1 MELKDTLKKFRARVA
16 AEAILKSALVG
27 SIAGFAVTF
36 VAALICWLASVK
48 GGVWLCIGIWA
59 GVVLVAGVASYF
71 VRFRPTAKD
80 IARKADELG
89 LEERAITML
98 ELENDPSYIAMRQ
111 REDATKQLHSA
122 GARRIRFRISA
133 VVASVAVAVALIGG
147 AMLTF
152 TGLAEYGLAPLSP
165 FSPDNV
171 RNWLTVTYIAD
182 TEQGELIYEG
192 RDFSASSDGSDGAQ
206 DALSG
211 GGFYEQTVKPREDAK
226 PVTAVAKDGW
236 MFVGWDD
243 GVAQPGRKDER
254 VTENIYVTAIFAEV
268 GDEAPDGEEGDDADG
283 MTDGDDAGSKPGEG
297 ESGPESEE
305 PGEPPED
312 GDPSEEP
319 SDGAGGRYEESNQFL
334 DGETYYRDF
343 LEQYYEQIKN
353 GVLSEESLPPII
365 RDLLERYFGSL

>member
-1 MELKDTLKKFRARVA
+1 
-16 AEAILKSALVG
+16 
-27 SIAGFAVTF
+27 
-36 VAALICWLASVK
+36 
-48 GGVWLCIGIWA
+48 
-59 GVVLVAGVASYF
+59 
-71 VRFRPTAKD
+71 
-80 IARKADELG
+80 
-89 LEERAITML
+89 
-98 ELENDPSYIAMRQ
+98 
-111 REDATKQLHSA
+111 
-122 GARRIRFRISA
+122 
-133 VVASVAVAVALIGG
+133 
-147 AMLTF
+147 
-152 TGLAEYGLAPLSP
+152 
-165 FSPDNV
+165 
-171 RNWLTVTYIAD
+171 
-182 TEQGELIYEG
+182 
-192 RDFSASSDGSDGAQ
+192 
-206 DALSG
+206 
-211 GGFYEQTVKPREDAK
+211 
-226 PVTAVAKDGW
+226 

-283 MTDGDDAGSKPGEG
+283 MTDGDDAAGKPGEG

-334 DGETYYRDF
+334 DGKTYYRDV